1 MPSRAPVWGVG
12 ECRRPGS
19 DTVARGHGRWGGVG
33 VAVAAAP
40 AAPLPA
46 RAAAVVPPAWRSR
59 RRGCGWPRWMFVS
72 CSRRRRCVCVCVCVC
87 VHVYGAFERV
97 AVPLDEAG
105 VCVRWWCFFFY
116 AGTILLFFF
125 FFAALRVVWMPAAPR
140 LATGGVLP
148 AAAAMALECVL
159 ADACL
164 RSPPPREA
172 SSLAAARGNIRCR
185 RLSHLLVRCAGDGRH
200 PWAAGD
206 RHPHGRVAVVAG
218 VRCGSCSP
226 R

>member
-1 MPSRAPVWGVG
+1 MRSRPLPPRRCPRAPLQWSP
-12 ECRRPGS
+12 RRG
-19 DTVARGHGRWGGVG
+19 ALAGGGVG
-33 VAVAAAP
+33 G
-40 AAPLPA
+40 
-46 RAAAVVPPAWRSR
+46 
-59 RRGCGWPRWMFVS
+59 RGG
-72 CSRRRRCVCVCVCVC
+72 CSSLVQGGGGVCVCVCVY
-87 VHVYGAFERV
+87 VYMYMERLSASPCLWTKRV
-97 AVPLDEAG
+97 SVCGGG
-105 VCVRWWCFFFY
+105 VFFFMSV
-116 AGTILLFFF
+116 LFFFFF

-140 LATGGVLP
+140 LATGGVLH

-159 ADACL
+159 ADACR
-164 RSPPPREA
+164 RSPPPRKA